1 METVKTSFKGFD
13 NPISQH
19 MRWLDPKVWEDDNA
33 YGRDLLKFLANHFA
47 VPLSVTRFNH
57 NNRME
62 KIQNLHES
70 KF

>member
-1 METVKTSFKGFD
+1 MK
-13 NPISQH
+13 
-19 MRWLDPKVWEDDNA
+19 WLDPKVWEDDHA
-33 YGRDLLKFLANHFA
+33 CGRDSLEFLANHFA
-47 VPLSVTRFNH
+47 IPLSVTRFNH